1 MPDWLQEAF
10 QANSELS
17 PNLVAIRLLI
27 ALAMG
32 SVVSGV
38 YRFTH
43 GKTASE
49 PVALSA
55 TLVLLTVIIAM
66 VTLAIG
72 NSIARAFSLVG
83 ALAIVR
89 FRTVVEDT
97 RDTAFVIFA
106 VAVGLAVGA
115 GATMIPLVGIPVTA
129 LAAFLFRPPAA
140 ATRSNLDGRLRI
152 RVALNSAGS
161 NAWDS
166 VLAAHFSDS
175 RLVASATARQGAAL
189 DLCYQVR
196 LRRQAGAIDL
206 VTELNRCEG
215 IQEVEFRQD

>member
-1 MPDWLQEAF
+1 MLDWLQESVQPGA
-10 QANSELS
+10 ELTVQ
-17 PNLVAIRLLI
+17 LVAVRLLI
-27 ALAMG
+27 ALVMG

-38 YRFTH
+38 YRLTH
-43 GKTASE
+43 GKTANE
-49 PVALSA
+49 PAALSA

-115 GATMIPLVGIPVTA
+115 GATMIPLVGIPITA

-140 ATRSNLDGRLRI
+140 TVANLNGRLRI
-152 RVALNSAGS
+152 RVALGSAASG
-161 NAWDS
+161 AWDNI
-166 VLAAHFSDS
+166 LAAHLDSS
-175 RLVASATARQGAAL
+175 RLVSSATARQGAAL
-189 DLCYQVR
+189 DLSYQVR
-196 LRRQAGAIDL
+196 LRRNAGAVEL

-215 IQEVEFRQD
+215 IQEVEFRQE